1 MSYNEEY
8 KVQWEQLAPMLQA
21 KIKAKIQFNRFSKTI
36 LNYIIKQDADI
47 RKYIDQ
53 LFNIEDQHELDRYN
67 KAKQLIE
74 SGDQA
79 IKTYTEN
86 WVNEIKRLIGV
97 VDDSAGKYQ
106 KDVLNDVMRN
116 SDKGQLL
123 KNYRSKSTLIAD
135 DEFHCLN
142 VCDNDADL
150 KLCKSA
156 DLSLYKF
163 EVPFIYALH
172 KDTVYVYEGRAF
184 RGKWKE
190 YSLSRYVHCRIA
202 MYNCFTKKYF
212 FYVKPGVYFRMDA
225 AVEPPAEVNE
235 NGALY

>member
-36 LNYIIKQDADI
+36 LNYIIKQDDDI

-53 LFNIEDQHELDRYN
+53 LFNAEDQHELDRYN

-79 IKTYTEN
+79 VKTYTEN

-97 VDDSAGKYQ
+97 VDGSAGKYQ
-106 KDVLNDVMRN
+106 KDVLTDVMRN

-135 DEFHCLN
+135 DEFHCLK

-150 KLCKSA
+150 ELCKSVKDQLA
-156 DLSLYKF
+156 GF
-163 EVPFIYALH
+163 EVPFVYALH
-172 KDTVYVYEGRAF
+172 KDTVYAYIGGE
-184 RGKWKE
+184 WKE

-202 MYNCFTKKYF
+202 MYNWYTKKYF
-212 FYVKPGVYFRMDA
+212 FYVKPGVYFRMDV
-225 AVEPPAEVNE
+225 AVEPPAEVSE